1 MVDRAG
7 IEPATSSVQVTR
19 SNPAELSAL
28 ERNLIC
34 ERGDKVLIMSGS
46 YRPQNQVAQAAI
58 LICKPAVAYLSS
70 FQFYSNTAQGALSVG
85 SFTIYKFS
93 R

>member
-1 MVDRAG
+1 
-7 IEPATSSVQVTR
+7 
-19 SNPAELSAL
+19 
-28 ERNLIC
+28 
-34 ERGDKVLIMSGS
+34 MSGS

-58 LICKPAVAYLSS
+58 LICKPALAYLSP

-85 SFTIYKFS
+85 SFGICKML